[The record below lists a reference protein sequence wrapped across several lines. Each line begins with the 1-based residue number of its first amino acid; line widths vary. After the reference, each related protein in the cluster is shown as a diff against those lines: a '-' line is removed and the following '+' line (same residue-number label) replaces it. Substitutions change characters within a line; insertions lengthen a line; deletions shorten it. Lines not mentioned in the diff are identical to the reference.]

1 MLEREMNGTEHAGAV
16 PGEILTE
23 EEMTAGASR
32 SVSQD
37 AGTSS
42 GKKRTVTGARTLRR
56 SESRRSGVLTREQ
69 AVRKVQEAAV
79 ASGSYRSGSR
89 YEDKQPEPAVIRTG
103 SRYMDEQPGHV
114 SESFLKRFAENLK
127 RKDAKAVAAVSA
139 AASFSGSETSP
150 SAAVLMSSVFSIAS
164 VFSVLTSC
172 MSP

>member
-1 MLEREMNGTEHAGAV
+1 MKKTGFVAPWYGEKIGGGAEAELRGLIHHLADAGVPLEV
-16 PGEILTE
+16 GEILTE

-114 SESFLKRFAENLK
+114 
-127 RKDAKAVAAVSA
+127 
-139 AASFSGSETSP
+139 
-150 SAAVLMSSVFSIAS
+150 
-164 VFSVLTSC
+164 
-172 MSP
+172 